1 MIMWD
6 KVIMS
11 REDCTLDA
19 TIDNMYVLF
28 NDDKSILYSLEQCVK
43 CSGKKLTISFR
54 YQLQPTV
61 GFQRDYIFPQV
72 QEVMVPEKK

>member
-11 REDCTLDA
+11 KEDSVFDE

-28 NDDKSILYSLEQCVK
+28 NDDKSIMYYCCNCLI

-61 GFQRDYIFPQV
+61 GFQRDYVFPQV
-72 QEVMVPEKK
+72 QEVMVPES

>member
-6 KVIMS
+6 KVIMKK
-11 REDCTLDA
+11 EDCVFDD
-19 TIDNMYVLF
+19 TIENMYVLF
-28 NDDKSILYSLEQCVK
+28 NDDKSILYVLICFFI

-61 GFQRDYIFPQV
+61 GLQRNYVFPEV
-72 QEVMVPEKK
+72 QEVMMPEK